1 MKKLML
7 SAAALLL
14 FCCSKEESKQE
25 AKSGG
30 LSDVVSNVKNYS
42 KINSS
47 VQDVSKNIETLK
59 KMTPLTN
66 EELKALLPEE
76 LLGLKR
82 KELSVGDNAM
92 MQLASAEAKYSDGD
106 QKKIKLEIMDGAGET
121 GSAMVSILMM
131 SFNMNKEKIT
141 ETGYEKTAEINGN
154 KAIIKENSGE
164 NYVNS
169 SIQMVATNRYL
180 ITLTGD
186 GISYDDLEKALN
198 QLKLSQ
204 LK

>member
-7 SAAALLL
+7 SAAALVL

-76 LLGLKR
+76 ILGLKR

-121 GSAMVSILMM
+121 GSVMVSILMM

-169 SIQMVATNRYL
+169 SIQMVAKNRYL

>member
-7 SAAALLL
+7 SAAALVL
-14 FCCSKEESKQE
+14 FCCSKEESKQK

-76 LLGLKR
+76 LLALKR

-154 KAIIKENSGE
+154 KAIIKENSGD

-169 SIQMVATNRYL
+169 SIQMVAKNRYL

>member
-7 SAAALLL
+7 SAAALVL
-14 FCCSKEESKQE
+14 FCCSKEESKQK

-30 LSDVVSNVKNYS
+30 LSDDVSNVKNYS

-169 SIQMVATNRYL
+169 SIQMVAKNRYL

>member
-1 MKKLML
+1 ML
-7 SAAALLL
+7 SAAALVL

-76 LLGLKR
+76 LLALKR

-169 SIQMVATNRYL
+169 SIQMVAKNRYL

>member
-7 SAAALLL
+7 SAAALVL
-14 FCCSKEESKQE
+14 FCCSKEESKQK

-76 LLGLKR
+76 ILGLKR

-169 SIQMVATNRYL
+169 SIQMVAKNRYL

>member
-7 SAAALLL
+7 SAAALVL

-121 GSAMVSILMM
+121 GSAMVSILTM

-169 SIQMVATNRYL
+169 SIQMVAKNRYL

>member
-7 SAAALLL
+7 SAAALVL

-169 SIQMVATNRYL
+169 SIQMVAKNRYL

>member
-1 MKKLML
+1 
-7 SAAALLL
+7 
-14 FCCSKEESKQE
+14 
-25 AKSGG
+25 
-30 LSDVVSNVKNYS
+30 
-42 KINSS
+42 
-47 VQDVSKNIETLK
+47 
-59 KMTPLTN
+59 MTPLTN

-76 LLGLKR
+76 ILGLKR

-121 GSAMVSILMM
+121 GSAMVSILTM

-169 SIQMVATNRYL
+169 SIQMVAKNRYL

>member
-7 SAAALLL
+7 SAAALVL
-14 FCCSKEESKQE
+14 FCCSKEESKQK

-76 LLGLKR
+76 LLALKR

-169 SIQMVATNRYL
+169 SIQMVAKNRYL

>member
-7 SAAALLL
+7 SAAALVL
-14 FCCSKEESKQE
+14 FCCSKEELKQE

-76 LLGLKR
+76 ILGLKR

-169 SIQMVATNRYL
+169 SIQMVAKNRYL

>member
-7 SAAALLL
+7 SAAALVL

-76 LLGLKR
+76 ILGLKR

-121 GSAMVSILMM
+121 GSAMVSILTM

-169 SIQMVATNRYL
+169 SIQMVAKNRYL

>member
-7 SAAALLL
+7 GASALLL
-14 FCCSKEESKQE
+14 FACSKEESKQE

-30 LSDVVSNVKNYS
+30 LADVVSNVKNYS

-59 KMTPLTN
+59 KLTPLTN

-92 MQLASAEAKYSDGD
+92 MQLATAEAKYSDGE

-154 KAIIKENSGE
+154 KAIIKDNNDGS
-164 NYVNS
+164 YVNS
-169 SIQMVATNRYL
+169 SIQMVAKNRYL

-186 GISYDDLEKALN
+186 GVSYADLEKALN
-198 QLKLSQ
+198 QLKQSE

>member
-7 SAAALLL
+7 SAAALVL
-14 FCCSKEESKQE
+14 FCCSKEESKQK

-169 SIQMVATNRYL
+169 SIQMVAKNRYL
-180 ITLTGD
+180 ITLIGD

>member
-7 SAAALLL
+7 SAAALVL
-14 FCCSKEESKQE
+14 FCCSKEESKQK

-169 SIQMVATNRYL
+169 SIQMVAKNRYL

>member
-7 SAAALLL
+7 GASALLL
-14 FCCSKEESKQE
+14 FACSKEESKQE

-30 LSDVVSNVKNYS
+30 LADVVSNVKNYS

-59 KMTPLTN
+59 KLTPLIN

-92 MQLASAEAKYSDGD
+92 MQLATAEAKYSDGE

-154 KAIIKENSGE
+154 KAIIKDNNDGS
-164 NYVNS
+164 YVNS
-169 SIQMVATNRYL
+169 SIQMVAKNRYL

-186 GISYDDLEKALN
+186 GVSYADLEKALN
-198 QLKLSQ
+198 QLKLSE

>member
-7 SAAALLL
+7 SAAALVL
-14 FCCSKEESKQE
+14 FCCSKEESKQK

-59 KMTPLTN
+59 KITPLTN

-169 SIQMVATNRYL
+169 SIQMVAKNRYL
-180 ITLTGD
+180 ITLIGD

>member
-1 MKKLML
+1 ML
-7 SAAALLL
+7 SAAALVL

-76 LLGLKR
+76 ILGLKR

-169 SIQMVATNRYL
+169 SIQMVAKNRYL

>member
-7 SAAALLL
+7 SAAALVL

-47 VQDVSKNIETLK
+47 VQDVSKNIEILK

-76 LLGLKR
+76 LLALKR

-169 SIQMVATNRYL
+169 SIQMVAKNRYL

>member
-7 SAAALLL
+7 SAAALVL
-14 FCCSKEESKQE
+14 FCCSKEESKQK

-59 KMTPLTN
+59 KMTLLTN

-76 LLGLKR
+76 LLALKR

-169 SIQMVATNRYL
+169 SIQMVAKNRYL

>member
-1 MKKLML
+1 MKKLIL
-7 SAAALLL
+7 SAAALVL

-76 LLGLKR
+76 ILGLKR

-92 MQLASAEAKYSDGD
+92 MQIASAEAKYSDGD

-169 SIQMVATNRYL
+169 SIQMVAKNRYL

>member
-7 SAAALLL
+7 GASALLL
-14 FCCSKEESKQE
+14 FACSKEESKQE

-30 LSDVVSNVKNYS
+30 LADVVSNVKNYS

-59 KMTPLTN
+59 KLTPLTN

-92 MQLASAEAKYSDGD
+92 MQLATAEAKYSDGE

-154 KAIIKENSGE
+154 KAIIKDNNDGS
-164 NYVNS
+164 YVNS
-169 SIQMVATNRYL
+169 SIQMVAKNRYL

-186 GISYDDLEKALN
+186 GVSYADLEKALN
-198 QLKLSQ
+198 QLKLSE

>member
-1 MKKLML
+1 ML
-7 SAAALLL
+7 SAAALVL

-169 SIQMVATNRYL
+169 SIQMVAKNRY
-180 ITLTGD
+180 LTGD

>member
-7 SAAALLL
+7 SAAALVL

-47 VQDVSKNIETLK
+47 VQDVSKNIEILK

-76 LLGLKR
+76 ILGLKR

-131 SFNMNKEKIT
+131 SFNINKEKIT

-169 SIQMVATNRYL
+169 SIQMVAKNRYL

>member
-7 SAAALLL
+7 SAAALVL

-169 SIQMVATNRYL
+169 SIQMVAKNRYL

-204 LK
+204 VK

>member
-1 MKKLML
+1 ML
-7 SAAALLL
+7 SAAALVL
-14 FCCSKEESKQE
+14 FCCSKEESKQK

-76 LLGLKR
+76 LLALKR

-154 KAIIKENSGE
+154 KAIIKENSGD

-169 SIQMVATNRYL
+169 SIQMVAKNRYL

>member
-1 MKKLML
+1 ML
-7 SAAALLL
+7 SAAALVL
-14 FCCSKEESKQE
+14 FCCSKEESKQK

-169 SIQMVATNRYL
+169 SIQMVAKNRYL

>member
-7 SAAALLL
+7 SAAALVL

-76 LLGLKR
+76 LLALKR

-169 SIQMVATNRYL
+169 SIQMVAKNRYL

>member
-7 SAAALLL
+7 SAAALVL

-76 LLGLKR
+76 ILGLKR

-169 SIQMVATNRYL
+169 SIQMVAKNRYL

>member
-1 MKKLML
+1 ML
-7 SAAALLL
+7 SAAALVL
-14 FCCSKEESKQE
+14 FCCSKEESKQK

-76 LLGLKR
+76 ILGLKR

-169 SIQMVATNRYL
+169 SIQMVAKNRYL

>member
-7 SAAALLL
+7 SAAALVL

-169 SIQMVATNRYL
+169 SIQMVAKNRY
-180 ITLTGD
+180 LTGD